1 MKQIVFI
8 FMAILLATGMASA
21 QKKAVISAE
30 TTSFDFGTIK
40 EADGKVSHTF
50 EVSNTGDM
58 PLVITRVI
66 ASCGCTT
73 PEWPKEPVAPGKKAQ
88 IKVTFDPAGR
98 PGPFTK
104 TISVYRN
111 SCRTPPEKACGSC
124 PKQAFSY
131 NARSNLLT
139 MPSIRR
145 LEWAP

>member
-21 QKKAVISAE
+21 QKES
-30 TTSFDFGTIK
+30 SYFRRNNQFDFGTIK

-88 IKVTFDPAGR
+88 IKVT
-98 PGPFTK
+98 
-104 TISVYRN
+104 
-111 SCRTPPEKACGSC
+111 
-124 PKQAFSY
+124 
-131 NARSNLLT
+131 
-139 MPSIRR
+139 SIRQDVR
-145 LEWAP
+145 ALSRRPFPYTVTGKPEASS

>member
-58 PLVITRVI
+58 PLVITR
-66 ASCGCTT
+66 
-73 PEWPKEPVAPGKKAQ
+73 KKAQ

-104 TISVYRN
+104 TISVYSN
-111 SCRTPPEKACGSC
+111 GKTGS
-124 PKQAFSY
+124 FIM
-131 NARSNLLT
+131 N
-139 MPSIRR
+139 IRG
-145 LEWAP
+145 EVE

>member
-58 PLVITRVI
+58 PLVITRNR
-66 ASCGCTT
+66 ALRMYD
-73 PEWPKEPVAPGKKAQ
+73 PGMAE
-88 IKVTFDPAGR
+88 
-98 PGPFTK
+98 
-104 TISVYRN
+104 
-111 SCRTPPEKACGSC
+111 RTGS
-124 PKQAFSY
+124 SG
-131 NARSNLLT
+131 
-139 MPSIRR
+139 
-145 LEWAP
+145 

>member
-73 PEWPKEPVAPGKKAQ
+73 PEW

-104 TISVYRN
+104 TISVYSN
-111 SCRTPPEKACGSC
+111 GKTGS
-124 PKQAFSY
+124 FIM
-131 NARSNLLT
+131 N
-139 MPSIRR
+139 IRG
-145 LEWAP
+145 EVE

>member
-88 IKVTFDPAGR
+88 IKVTF
-98 PGPFTK
+98 TK
-104 TISVYRN
+104 TISVYSN
-111 SCRTPPEKACGSC
+111 GKTGS
-124 PKQAFSY
+124 FIM
-131 NARSNLLT
+131 N
-139 MPSIRR
+139 IRG
-145 LEWAP
+145 EVE